1 MNSVLSVIGAV
12 LFDFHFIRGV
22 LFVLHGRVIFSFT
35 LRTAE
40 SDFDSRT
47 DFFLRTH
54 FLLQTIQLS
63 WKRHRHLPF
72 FRLL

>member
-1 MNSVLSVIGAV
+1 MNSVFSVIRTI
-12 LFDFHFIRGV
+12 LFDFHFISGV
-22 LFVLHGRVIFSFT
+22 LFVLHGRVIFSLT

-63 WKRHRHLPF
+63 WKRRLHRPF
-72 FRLL
+72 CRLL